1 MTDALLVLDRLT
13 KRFDGREAVSDV
25 SLEIAQ
31 GEFVALMGPSGCGK
45 TTTLR
50 MIAGLET
57 PSAGEIRLDG
67 ARLDERKPWERD
79 TPMVWQSLALFPYLS
94 VLKNVEFGL
103 KMRKVAARER
113 RRRAMSWLEQV
124 GIEGYANRDIAQLSG
139 GERQR
144 VALARALVTEPR
156 ILLLDEPLSA
166 LDAHLRVRMQS
177 EITRLQRRLG
187 ITFVYVTHNQSE
199 AFAMASRVAIMNEG
213 RVQQV
218 AAPREVY
225 RAPANRFVAEF
236 VGTNNIVEG
245 RIRSA
250 TGAQVVVATAHG
262 DFTAAMPAGRA
273 LAPGDAVNLVVG
285 ADRVT
290 MPARA
295 EAHANA
301 ISGTVIGEEFVGS
314 VVTLHLDVGG
324 GAVFRAQK
332 QAHALDDVAIAPGQ
346 TLRASWR
353 AEDTYVLPE

>member
-94 VLKNVEFGL
+94 VLRNVEFGL

-124 GIEGYANRDIAQLSG
+124 GIAGYANRDIAQLSG

-213 RVQQV
+213 RIQQV

-250 TGAQVVVATAHG
+250 TGAQVIVATAHG
-262 DFTAAMPAGRA
+262 DFTAAMPGERA

-295 EAHANA
+295 ESHANA

-324 GAVFRAQK
+324 GAVFRVQE

>member
-124 GIEGYANRDIAQLSG
+124 GIAGYANRDIAQLSG

-199 AFAMASRVAIMNEG
+199 AFAMAGRVAIMNEG
-213 RVQQV
+213 RILQV

-250 TGAQVVVATAHG
+250 TGAQVIVATAHG
-262 DFTAAMPAGRA
+262 DFTAAMPGERA

-324 GAVFRAQK
+324 GAVFRVQK

-346 TLRASWR
+346 TLHASWR

>member
-124 GIEGYANRDIAQLSG
+124 GIAGYANRDIAQLSG

-213 RVQQV
+213 RIQQV

-250 TGAQVVVATAHG
+250 TGAQVIVATAHG
-262 DFTAAMPAGRA
+262 DFTAAMPTGRA

-295 EAHANA
+295 EAHVNA

-314 VVTLHLDVGG
+314 VVTLHLDAGG
-324 GAVFRAQK
+324 GAVFRVQK